1 MLSVTEGVGYKKEE
15 VPKSLENKGGNLRK
29 GGVSLS
35 LALPASET
43 SAATAPQAVPLAS
56 AFGEF
61 SRGSQVRFVN
71 GLGGGR
77 ATRLIDAR
85 SELHSFDRAGLGIL
99 TRLPAAFFFGCAL
112 ANKVYR
118 RSRLVVGCL

>member
-1 MLSVTEGVGYKKEE
+1 MLFVTEGVGYKKEE

-35 LALPASET
+35 LALLASET
-43 SAATAPQAVPLAS
+43 STATAPQAVPLARVHLVNS
-56 AFGEF
+56 AEGCR
-61 SRGSQVRFVN
+61 S
-71 GLGGGR
+71 GLLTGW

-99 TRLPAAFFFGCAL
+99 TCLPAAFFFGCAL